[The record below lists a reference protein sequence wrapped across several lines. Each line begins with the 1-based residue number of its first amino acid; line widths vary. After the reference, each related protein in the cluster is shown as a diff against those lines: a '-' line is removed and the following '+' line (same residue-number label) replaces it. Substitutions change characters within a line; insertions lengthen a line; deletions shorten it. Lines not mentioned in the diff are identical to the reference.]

1 MKRMLVRAALF
12 LGSGAVALLVAWLLL
27 GSDFRLSALGFLT
40 AVIVFSIAQVAV
52 APLVDKLA
60 RRYAEPLLGGV
71 GLISTFLAL
80 VVATLFS
87 GGLRIHGVSTWI
99 AATLIVWLVTALA
112 TLVVPRLLAKILG
125 ESPGAA
131 KGAAKGGAKGT
142 TKGAAKGGATAGPT
156 R

>member
-1 MKRMLVRAALF
+1 MRRMLVRVALF

-27 GSDFRLSALGFLT
+27 GSDFRLSVLGFLT

-60 RRYAEPLLGGV
+60 RRYATPLLGGV
-71 GLISTFLAL
+71 GLISTFIAL
-80 VVATLFS
+80 WVATLLS

-112 TLVVPRLLAKILG
+112 TLLAPRLLTRILADPGSTKKGRTDAK
-125 ESPGAA
+125 SA
-131 KGAAKGGAKGT
+131 
-142 TKGAAKGGATAGPT
+142 